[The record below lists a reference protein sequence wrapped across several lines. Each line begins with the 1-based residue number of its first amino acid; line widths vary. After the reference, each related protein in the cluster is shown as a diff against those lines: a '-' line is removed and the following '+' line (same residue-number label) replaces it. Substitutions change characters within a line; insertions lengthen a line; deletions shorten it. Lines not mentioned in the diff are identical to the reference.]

1 MEGGRDGGKEEG
13 AKAEREGRREWEGGV
28 KMKEEGE
35 GGRKRKKERE
45 GGGSSNSYRTG
56 FLFDLMLSL
65 RTISAFFSE
74 GICSRIF
81 SGMSGD
87 LAAISFA
94 F

>member
-1 MEGGRDGGKEEG
+1 
-13 AKAEREGRREWEGGV
+13 
-28 KMKEEGE
+28 MKEEGE
-35 GGRKRKKERE
+35 GGRKGKKGREGGE